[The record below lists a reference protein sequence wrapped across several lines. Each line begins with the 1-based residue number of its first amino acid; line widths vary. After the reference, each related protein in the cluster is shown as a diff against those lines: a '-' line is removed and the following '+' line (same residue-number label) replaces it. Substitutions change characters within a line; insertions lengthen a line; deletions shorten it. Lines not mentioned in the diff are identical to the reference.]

1 MSILYTRLRVRKI
14 MLQPEIDKEPE
25 PEPESNKKNAF
36 PVVFFMSVIALLSK
50 LKL

>member
-1 MSILYTRLRVRKI
+1 MSVLYTRLRVRKI

-25 PEPESNKKNAF
+25 ANKKNAF